1 MLPDSSQRYG
11 TISRFLHWSMAICFG
26 FMLYTGLQG
35 EDVFKAL
42 LPYHKSV
49 GTILMALIAVR
60 IVWAMLNH
68 HKRPKAANIF
78 VTLGHL
84 ALYVLMLAIPTVAL
98 IRQYGAARGPLE
110 VFGVQVMEGSP
121 ERILWM
127 VELANDYHGEMAW
140 TLFALSAGHIAMAI
154 FHQIR
159 GEKILN
165 RMAH

>member
-1 MLPDSSQRYG
+1 MLLDSSQRYG

-35 EDVFKAL
+35 EDAFREL

-60 IVWAMLNH
+60 IIWAMLNH

-110 VFGVQVMEGSP
+110 VFGVNVMEGSS
-121 ERILWM
+121 ERIIWM
-127 VELANDYHGEMAW
+127 VELAEWHGEMAW
-140 TLFALSAGHIAMAI
+140 ALFVLAAGHIAMAI